1 MLELRNVSLSF
12 NRGSVNQKEAL
23 RDVSVSFHKG
33 DFVTVIGSNGA
44 GKSTLLN
51 IIAGVYL
58 PDSGNVSVEGQD
70 ITQWADYRRAKFLGR
85 VFQDPMKGTASNMM
99 IEENLAM
106 AYRRGRKRGLG
117 WGITHKERE
126 LYRGLLKN
134 LGLGLEDRLKTKAG
148 LLSGGQRQ
156 ALTLV
161 MASLVEPKALLL
173 DEHTAALDPK
183 TAMRVMELTEE
194 VVKQYNMAT
203 IMVTHNMKDALRYGN
218 RLLMMHE
225 GRMILDIS
233 GQEKKNYKVSD
244 LLQMF
249 ERASGNEFVED
260 RFLLS

>member
-1 MLELRNVSLSF
+1 MLELSNISLSF
-12 NRGSVNQKEAL
+12 NRGSVNQKAAL
-23 RDVSVSFHKG
+23 RNVSVSFKPG
-33 DFVTVIGSNGA
+33 DFTTIIGSNGA

-51 IIAGVYL
+51 IIAGVYT
-58 PDSGNVSVEGQD
+58 PDAGNVSVDGND
-70 ITQWADYRRAKFLGR
+70 ITKWPDYKRAKFLGR

-106 AYRRGRKRGLG
+106 AYRRGKKRGLR
-117 WGITHKERE
+117 WGITHKERL
-126 LYRGLLKN
+126 LYHDLLKS
-134 LGLGLEDRLKTKAG
+134 LGLGLKERLKTKTG

-183 TAMRVMELTEE
+183 TAQRVLELTEE
-194 VVKQYNMAT
+194 IVQKYNMTT
-203 IMVTHNMKDALRYGN
+203 IMVTHNMKDALRFGD

-225 GRMILDIS
+225 GKLILDIS
-233 GQEKKNYKVSD
+233 GQEKKDLKVAD

-249 ERASGNEFVED
+249 ERASGNEFVDD
-260 RFLLS
+260 RLLLG

>member
-1 MLELRNVSLSF
+1 MLELRDVSLSF

-23 RDVSVSFHKG
+23 RDVSVSFRQG
-33 DFVTVIGSNGA
+33 DFTTIIGSNGA

-51 IIAGVYL
+51 IIAGVFL
-58 PDSGNVSVEGQD
+58 PDSGNVFVEEHD
-70 ITQWADYRRAKFLGR
+70 ITTWTDYRRARFLGR
-85 VFQDPMKGTASNMM
+85 VFQDPMKGTASNMT

-106 AYRRGRKRGLG
+106 ACRRGKKRGLK
-117 WGITHKERE
+117 WGITNKERE
-126 LYRGLLKN
+126 LYRVLLKT

-156 ALTLV
+156 ALTLI

-194 VVKQYNMAT
+194 IIGKYNMTT
-203 IMVTHNMKDALRYGN
+203 IMVTHNMKDAIHYGN

-233 GQEKKNYKVSD
+233 GREKENLQVAD
-244 LLQMF
+244 LLQLF
-249 ERASGNEFVED
+249 ERASGDEFADD
-260 RFLLS
+260 RFLLT